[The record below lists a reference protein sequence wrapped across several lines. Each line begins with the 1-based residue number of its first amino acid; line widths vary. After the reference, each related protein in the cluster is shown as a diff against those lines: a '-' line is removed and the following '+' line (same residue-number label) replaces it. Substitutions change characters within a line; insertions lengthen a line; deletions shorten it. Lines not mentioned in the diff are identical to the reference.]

1 MYVEWNEFRQNE
13 RETMTVQDDVE
24 GVRGGCCGESE
35 REESATSGRQYRWA
49 TREQYKN
56 CECTLFFISFY
67 SCWIVYCCCYCSC
80 SAECGWLYVYWTV
93 ARRWSSDCVVGAD
106 GWMCPTARARC
117 GLSPATIYDLVAIS
131 DFRWQLWRF
140 RVLSSSQSVIF
151 YC

>member
-106 GWMCPTARARC
+106 GWMCPTARAR
-117 GLSPATIYDLVAIS
+117 AVASRRLQFTTWWQFQIS
-131 DFRWQLWRF
+131 DDNSGASECWVQA
-140 RVLSSSQSVIF
+140 RV
-151 YC
+151 